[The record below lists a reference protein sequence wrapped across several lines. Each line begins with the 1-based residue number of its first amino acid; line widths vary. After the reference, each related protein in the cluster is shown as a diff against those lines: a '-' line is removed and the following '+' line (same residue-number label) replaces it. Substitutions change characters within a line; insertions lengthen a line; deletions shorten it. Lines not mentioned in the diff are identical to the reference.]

1 MWPVS
6 HHHHHNGKAN
16 WINFTKTTS
25 HPVLERIGRRDK
37 EKHSWQEWKPQ
48 KDPLSFLPSKQINS
62 YHVYM
67 SARKWACSTISCNA
81 EQRINLDHPL
91 QFVFKTRAHFYLS
104 ITSITNSELKL
115 QETTVLKVPV
125 YLTVS
130 YTGSYLVFHVYHN
143 TNTTLKQKMWFIL
156 ILQLNVIPLPI

>member
-16 WINFTKTTS
+16 RIEFTKTTS

-91 QFVFKTRAHFYLS
+91 QFVFKTRTHFLS
-104 ITSITNSELKL
+104 LYNFNHNFWAK
-115 QETTVLKVPV
+115 TTRNYCFKSACL
-125 YLTVS
+125 LDS
-130 YTGSYLVFHVYHN
+130 
-143 TNTTLKQKMWFIL
+143 TLYWIL
-156 ILQLNVIPLPI
+156 PCFSRLPQY